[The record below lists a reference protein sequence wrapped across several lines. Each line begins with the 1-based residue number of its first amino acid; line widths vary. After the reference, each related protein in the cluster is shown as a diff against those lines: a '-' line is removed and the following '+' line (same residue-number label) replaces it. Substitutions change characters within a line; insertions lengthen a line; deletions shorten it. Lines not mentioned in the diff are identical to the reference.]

1 MSDDFGHIEKIE
13 AYLEDRLR
21 GDELS
26 QFIDQ
31 MNTDSQL
38 RKDVENQRMAM
49 HAVEYAGAQDLKLE
63 LKFIHKD
70 LYPKGGS
77 ASGNNLK
84 YGLLIAGILSIGA
97 IGFFIKWNDEKQTA
111 IPVYSIKI
119 KQDVADVEKKIV
131 DNHIEA
137 SKEEK
142 ETSSADVF
150 KELPKPIQKEKKKAE
165 KAASKTKLEEGEI
178 IFNFE
183 KDGIPEPE
191 LVLSDTIG
199 KAYLFNGKHL
209 RFYNIDQNRI
219 IGITYM
225 ELEKSLYLVY
235 DNNCFKLEL
244 NRSPQKFIQ
253 EKDEDIIRYL
263 MME

>member
-1 MSDDFGHIEKIE
+1 MKLNDLKEKKLSDLKEIAKTMGIEKISSMSK
-13 AYLEDRLR
+13 
-21 GDELS
+21 DEL
-26 QFIDQ
+26 
-31 MNTDSQL
+31 M
-38 RKDVENQRMAM
+38 KAM
-49 HAVEYAGAQDLKLE
+49 V
-63 LKFIHKD
+63 
-70 LYPKGGS
+70 S
-77 ASGNNLK
+77 A
-84 YGLLIAGILSIGA
+84 A
-97 IGFFIKWNDEKQTA
+97 
-111 IPVYSIKI
+111 P
-119 KQDVADVEKKIV
+119 
-131 DNHIEA
+131 
-137 SKEEK
+137 KEEK

>member
-1 MSDDFGHIEKIE
+1 MSEDFGHIEKIE

-21 GDELS
+21 GDDLS
-26 QFIDQ
+26 QFLDQ
-31 MNTDSQL
+31 INTDSQL
-38 RKDVENQRMAM
+38 RQDVEIQRMAM
-49 HAVEYAGAQDLKLE
+49 HAVESASENDLKLE
-63 LKFIHKD
+63 LKSIHKD

-77 ASGNNLK
+77 TSGNNLK
-84 YGLLIAGILSIGA
+84 YGIIAAGILSIGA
-97 IGFFIKWNDEKQTA
+97 IGFFIKSNDKKQTDSPA
-111 IPVYSIKI
+111 YSIKI
-119 KQDVADVEKKIV
+119 KQDFTNVEKEIV
-131 DNHIEA
+131 YNNL
-137 SKEEK
+137 KEEK
-142 ETSSADVF
+142 ETASA
-150 KELPKPIQKEKKKAE
+150 KSAKQTSLPIQKEKKKAE
-165 KAASKTKLEEGEI
+165 KADSKFKLEEGEI